1 MEDNTGDTGKQDNNK
16 ETKEINIEQFLDGTG
31 DIEVEITPLGGTFV
45 FRRPGMK
52 EKLRI
57 ASVSGYADTGETVI
71 DWEKAANYI
80 LPLLKDVPA
89 AFRKLMKTENVRQ
102 MTVQRWDNIGISH
115 NLLIAILTL
124 FLGKMNE
131 MQGDL
136 EVLSEN

>member
-1 MEDNTGDTGKQDNNK
+1 MEDTTT
-16 ETKEINIEQFLDGTG
+16 ETPEINIEQFLDGTE
-31 DIEVEITPLGGTFV
+31 DIEVEIPTLGGMFV

-57 ASVSGYADTGETVI
+57 ASVSGYADSGETVM

-80 LPLLKDVPA
+80 LPLLKDVPDG
-89 AFRKLMKTENVRQ
+89 FKKLMKTENVRQ
-102 MTVQRWDNIGISH
+102 MTLQRWDNIGISH

-136 EVLSEN
+136 EVLAEN

>member
-1 MEDNTGDTGKQDNNK
+1 MENNTRDTGKQDNNT
-16 ETKEINIEQFLDGTG
+16 ETPEINIEQFLDRTG
-31 DIEVEITPLGGTFV
+31 DIEVEITTLGGMFV
-45 FRRPGMK
+45 FRRPGMR

-57 ASVSGYADTGETVI
+57 ASVSGFADTGETVI

-80 LPLLKDVPA
+80 LPLLKDVPVG
-89 AFRKLMKTENVRQ
+89 FKKLMKTENVRQ
-102 MTVQRWDNIGISH
+102 MTLQRWDNIGISH

>member
-1 MEDNTGDTGKQDNNK
+1 MEDTTT
-16 ETKEINIEQFLDGTG
+16 ETPEINIEQFLDGTG
-31 DIEVEITPLGGTFV
+31 DIEVEIPTLGGMFV

-57 ASVSGYADTGETVI
+57 ASVSGYADSGETVM

-80 LPLLKDVPA
+80 LPLLKDVPDG
-89 AFRKLMKTENVRQ
+89 FKKLMKTENVRQ
-102 MTVQRWDNIGISH
+102 MTLQRWDNIGISH

-136 EVLSEN
+136 EVLAEN

>member
-1 MEDNTGDTGKQDNNK
+1 MEDTTT
-16 ETKEINIEQFLDGTG
+16 ETPEINIEQFLDGTE
-31 DIEVEITPLGGTFV
+31 DIEVEIPTLGGMFV

-57 ASVSGYADTGETVI
+57 ASVSGYAESGETVM

-80 LPLLKDVPA
+80 LPLLKDVPEG
-89 AFRKLMKTENVRQ
+89 FKKLMKTENVRQ
-102 MTVQRWDNIGISH
+102 MTLQRWDNIGISH

-136 EVLSEN
+136 EVLAEN

>member
-1 MEDNTGDTGKQDNNK
+1 MEDTTT
-16 ETKEINIEQFLDGTG
+16 ETPEINIEQFIDGTE
-31 DIEVEITPLGGTFV
+31 DIEVEIPTLGGMFV

-57 ASVSGYADTGETVI
+57 ASVSGYADSGETVM

-80 LPLLKDVPA
+80 LPLLKDVPEP
-89 AFRKLMKTENVRQ
+89 FKKLMKTENVRQ
-102 MTVQRWDNIGISH
+102 MTLQRWDNIGISH

-136 EVLSEN
+136 EVLAEN

>member
-1 MEDNTGDTGKQDNNK
+1 MEDTTT
-16 ETKEINIEQFLDGTG
+16 ETPEINIEQFLDGTE
-31 DIEVEITPLGGTFV
+31 DIEVEIPTLGGMFV

-57 ASVSGYADTGETVI
+57 ASVSGYADSGETVM

-80 LPLLKDVPA
+80 LPLLKDVPEP
-89 AFRKLMKTENVRQ
+89 FKKLMKTENVRQ
-102 MTVQRWDNIGISH
+102 MTLQRWDNIGISH

-136 EVLSEN
+136 EVLAEN